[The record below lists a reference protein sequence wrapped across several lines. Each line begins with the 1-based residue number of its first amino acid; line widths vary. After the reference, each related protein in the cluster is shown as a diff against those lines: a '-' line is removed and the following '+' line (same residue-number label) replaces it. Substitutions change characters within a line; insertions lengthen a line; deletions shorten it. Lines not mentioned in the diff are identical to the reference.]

1 MIILEIDVEKR
12 QMSLR
17 ELDASGPLEAGLAIH
32 RERETWRLDPLSPEV
47 PVVFGYGPFVGGR
60 LYGVHRLI
68 FVFKSPQTKT
78 LHVSAL
84 GGAAYKAMGMGAQAV
99 AVVGK
104 AHRPTA
110 LFISRGEVR
119 FAEVRPGDAY
129 EVIKSIYREHRD
141 FFVENDARALVV
153 GPAAYT
159 TYNGAVVSVDVDARS
174 GEFKLGAEDFAAR
187 GGPGTALAQGHN
199 VAAVVVG
206 GPKKP
211 LYEKAADAET
221 INNFFKSKAG
231 KPYIDLLNEKTVKYR
246 FDPKMGTGGTFGVN
260 YPHYRDLLPLFGYKS
275 IYMPK
280 EERIKHADLIQELFW
295 KPFQKE
301 VFEKSKNWYNCGEP
315 CPVVCKKV
323 WRGKKVDY
331 ESFHAAGPFIGN
343 YIFEEAVPLV
353 DLIDKLGLDAIEMG
367 HLVSWLFDAVYVGLL
382 RPEEVGIDDVPAFDP
397 LRFSPVEDSRKNA
410 KLAAELIEGFVNNST
425 EVLAL
430 VARHGVRRAAR
441 ELERKFQ
448 DRVKA
453 AGRRFRDLAV
463 YAAFGAEGYMT
474 PNFYWAPGLVA
485 PMYIQGRY
493 WSNYNPT
500 FMPPEDFA
508 KSAYERA
515 VAEAYVDN
523 AGVCRFHRG
532 WAEPVLADLYKLA
545 GVKPPTPNLYRDI
558 AYYAELAGAEPMPWE
573 SKRARDLVSTL
584 ASELGAKD
592 WKFEDYDDYY
602 EWWVRYKTHLDKLV
616 FSGGA

>member
-104 AHRPTA
+104 APRPTA

-129 EVIKSIYREHRD
+129 EVIKSLYREHRD

-206 GPKKP
+206 GPKRP
-211 LYEKAADAET
+211 MYEKVVDVEA
-221 INNFFKSKAG
+221 INSLFKAKTGKA
-231 KPYIDLLNEKTVKYR
+231 YIDVLNEKTVKYR
-246 FDPKMGTGGTFGVN
+246 FDPKIGTGGTFGVN

-280 EERIKHADLIQELFW
+280 EERIRHADLVLELFW
-295 KPFQKE
+295 KPFQRE
-301 VFEKSKNWYNCGEP
+301 VFEKAKSWYNCGEP

-331 ESFHAAGPFIGN
+331 ESFHAVGPFIGN
-343 YIFEEAVPLV
+343 YLFEEAVPLI
-353 DLIDKLGLDAIEMG
+353 DLIDRLGLDAIEIG
-367 HLVSWLFDAVYVGLL
+367 HLVAWLFDAVHTSLL
-382 RPEEVGIDDVPAFDP
+382 KPEEVGIDDTPAFDP
-397 LRFSPVEDSRKNA
+397 SKFDPVDDSKKNA
-410 KLAAELIEGFVNNST
+410 KLAARLIENFVNNAT
-425 EVLAL
+425 EVLTLIAKNGI
-430 VARHGVRRAAR
+430 RKAAR
-441 ELERKFQ
+441 ELEKKFQ
-448 DRVKA
+448 DRVRA
-453 AGRRFRDLAV
+453 VGHRFRDLAV

-558 AYYAELAGAEPMPWE
+558 AYYAKLAGAEPMPWE

-602 EWWVRYKTHLDKLV
+602 EWWVRYKAHLDKLV

>member
-1 MIILEIDVEKR
+1 MILLEIDVEKR
-12 QMSLR
+12 RAFLK
-17 ELDASGPLEAGLAIH
+17 ELEASGPLEAGLAIH
-32 RERETWRLDPLSPEV
+32 RERETWRLDPLSPEA

-84 GGAAYKAMGMGAQAV
+84 GGAAYKAMGIGAQAA

-104 AHRPTA
+104 APTPTA
-110 LFISRGEVR
+110 LFISRGDVKFVEVQ
-119 FAEVRPGDAY
+119 PSDAY
-129 EVIKSIYREHRD
+129 EVIKSLYRQYRD

-174 GEFKLGAEDFAAR
+174 GELKLGAEDFAAR

-199 VAAVVVG
+199 VAAIVMG

-211 LYEKAADAET
+211 VNEKVTDAEAV
-221 INNFFKSKAG
+221 NNLFKSKTG

-275 IYMPK
+275 IYMPR
-280 EERIKHADLIQELFW
+280 EERIKHADLVLDLFW
-295 KPFQKE
+295 KPFQRE
-301 VFEKSKNWYNCGEP
+301 VFEKAKSWYNCGEP

-343 YIFEEAVPLV
+343 YLFEEAVPLV
-353 DLIDKLGLDAIEMG
+353 DLIDKLGLDAIETG
-367 HLVSWLFDAVYVGLL
+367 HLVAWLFDAVYTGLL
-382 RPEEVGIDDVPAFDP
+382 KPEEVGIDDAPAFDP
-397 LRFSPVEDSRKNA
+397 LRFSAVEDSRRNARLAA
-410 KLAAELIEGFVNNST
+410 KLIENFVNNST

-430 VARHGVRRAAR
+430 VAKNGIRKAAR

-500 FMPPEDFA
+500 FMLPEDFA

-515 VAEAYVDN
+515 VAEAYIDN
-523 AGVCRFHRG
+523 AGICRFHRG
-532 WAEPVLADLYKLA
+532 WAEPALAELYQLV
-545 GVKPPTPNLYRDI
+545 GVKPPTPKLYRDI
-558 AYYAELAGAEPMPWE
+558 AYYAKLAGAEPMPWE
-573 SKRARDLVSTL
+573 SRRARDLVSSL
-584 ASELGAKD
+584 ATELGTKD
-592 WKFEDYDDYY
+592 WRFEDYDDYY
-602 EWWVRYKTHLDKLV
+602 EWWVRYKAHLDKLV
-616 FSGGA
+616 FS